1 MTRKVFGFVGFA
13 AALLA
18 PPAIAHHSYAMFDQT
33 KVLYQSGTLK
43 ELEFVNPHV
52 WVNVLITNDK
62 GTQTWS
68 FEGGAPTQMVRLGWA
83 KEDFKSGEKVEI
95 GYRPMKDGSRGGQLM
110 SVKFANGQ
118 KVCSNRGCG
127 DGSGQ
132 VLNN

>member
-1 MTRKVFGFVGFA
+1 MILPRSC
-13 AALLA
+13 LA
-18 PPAIAHHSYAMFDQT
+18 Y
-33 KVLYQSGTLK
+33 
-43 ELEFVNPHV
+43 
-52 WVNVLITNDK
+52 
-62 GTQTWS
+62 
-68 FEGGAPTQMVRLGWA
+68 
-83 KEDFKSGEKVEI
+83 FKSGEKVEI